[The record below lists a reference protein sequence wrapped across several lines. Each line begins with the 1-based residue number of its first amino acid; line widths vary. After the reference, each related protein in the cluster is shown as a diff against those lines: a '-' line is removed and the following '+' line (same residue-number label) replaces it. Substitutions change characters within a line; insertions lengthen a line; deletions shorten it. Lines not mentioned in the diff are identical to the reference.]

1 MDWEPG
7 VYRLTAD
14 SFTILLFFFFP
25 ISHRER
31 GIQIIMLIVDA
42 VHLFFLICLIWRE
55 ML

>member
-7 VYRLTAD
+7 VYRLTAG
-14 SFTILLFFFFP
+14 SFTILLFFFS
-25 ISHRER
+25 ISYRER

-42 VHLFFLICLIWRE
+42 VHLFFLVCLIWRE